1 MAELRNAIKSIPLF
15 DEKKIFKVH
24 LQTFR
29 QWLTIQD
36 ISHNADMKLALI
48 YSIRGQAA
56 ERVRHLSTGT
66 TIYNETPNYQDY
78 ENLVQE
84 IFHPQA
90 EQDLAKSEFLLRRQS
105 AREDVGRY
113 FSVKMALFMEAYGTA
128 GPYSILLSEI
138 IKGLYNPVVKR
149 QLRRSSPRDPEE
161 LRTKLFAIVAAERI
175 GVLEGYGEST
185 SLDGL
190 SAVSTAVENQRY
202 TQTEEEE
209 EKMDI
214 NLMGPSNKTKP
225 MQRDGNKQ
233 CYRCGKFGHLIKNC
247 RQKEPA
253 RQQNRAKQ
261 GNKGTTEGRKCYHCN
276 RTGHVIADCIAK
288 KKGKP
293 KTLPGKVQQL
303 EETTWGNLDEE
314 QLINMLEKNGA
325 IQMIQTEEKNAEV
338 QKIQTEEENEEEQQI
353 QTEVNKAK
361 PLN

>member
-1 MAELRNAIKSIPLF
+1 
-15 DEKKIFKVH
+15 
-24 LQTFR
+24 
-29 QWLTIQD
+29 
-36 ISHNADMKLALI
+36 
-48 YSIRGQAA
+48 
-56 ERVRHLSTGT
+56 
-66 TIYNETPNYQDY
+66 
-78 ENLVQE
+78 
-84 IFHPQA
+84 
-90 EQDLAKSEFLLRRQS
+90 
-105 AREDVGRY
+105 
-113 FSVKMALFMEAYGTA
+113 MALFMEAYGTA

-261 GNKGTTEGRKCYHCN
+261 GNKGTTADRKCYHCN

-338 QKIQTEEENEEEQQI
+338 QKIQTEEKNEEEQQI